1 MLKVSILVPVYGVGP
16 YIEQCAESLFS
27 QTYPAVEFIFVD
39 DCTPDDS
46 IEKLKACMARYPQQA
61 AKAKIIHHH
70 ENHGLGASRQTGL
83 EAATGDAV
91 TIVDSDDFLAPN
103 AVALLVEKMNASGA
117 DIVEGAYYRLGCKHE
132 KIVLPAHTSKRR
144 RIKTLLWHKGNGFIW
159 GKLYRRD
166 LFTQHDIKFTE
177 GVDYG
182 EDYSVLPRLLL
193 VGSRVWIDNVVYTYR
208 CNRLNSYTTA
218 QSLKSMISLAK
229 AIKIVEAFFLRKD
242 SQGTYRQALHL
253 GMLSMYAHAIKFN
266 IERKDLPQIDRIMN
280 YQPNGIL
287 SGFLYW
293 LLHVTYPSKVT
304 RKVFCAVR
312 RYHLYVHCW

>member
-16 YIEQCAESLFS
+16 YIEQCAESLFL
-27 QTYPAVEFIFVD
+27 QTYPTVEFIFVD
-39 DCTPDDS
+39 DCTQDDS
-46 IEKLKACMARYPQQA
+46 IEKLKACMARFPQQA
-61 AKAKIIHHH
+61 AKVKIIHHH
-70 ENHGLGASRQTGL
+70 ENHGLGASRQTAL

-91 TIVDSDDFLAPN
+91 TIVDSDDFLEPN
-103 AVALLVEKMNASGA
+103 AIALLVEKMVTSGA
-117 DIVEGAYYRLGCKHE
+117 DIVEGAYYRMGCKHE

-166 LFTQHDIKFTE
+166 LFIQHDINFTE

-193 VGSRVWIDNVVYTYR
+193 VGSRTWIDDVVYTYR
-208 CNRLNSYTTA
+208 TNRLNSYSTT

-229 AIKIVEAFFLRKD
+229 AIKIVEAFFLQKD

-253 GMLSMYAHAIKFN
+253 GTLSMYAHAIKFHIN
-266 IERKDLPQIDRIMN
+266 REDLSQIDQIIN
-280 YQPNGIL
+280 YHPNGML
-287 SGFLYW
+287 SSFLFW
-293 LLHVTYPSKVT
+293 LFHVTYPSKVT
-304 RKVFCAVR
+304 RRFFCAVR
-312 RYHLYVHCW
+312 RYYLYVHCW